1 MLCVTIGRAVANA
14 PAALAVASLG
24 CVLLA
29 GSARAAT
36 PTLTYDVAGSDTYAV
51 GDADAQSQ
59 ITYRGTQTLAIRR
72 EGGKTFFDASIR
84 YTRVDQGAT
93 SSAKATFS
101 AEVSADGEQHDLEDD
116 DPDYLTVLNQP
127 FAVQLDPQTL
137 RDLAHLQAVV
147 PFSFASPLTGSMLH
161 GRLRRAGAGP
171 VDGMQATGVGF
182 DAEGPMSGALPGP
195 PEPRDE
201 RSHPYAGDGL
211 LPDRRRRAPDAGR
224 HLDRL
229 RQPGQP
235 SPDRPRDDRL
245 PAPDPGR
252 RFGVVPARLPEASQP
267 GARKP
272 RNPLISRRGR
282 GAKNGR
288 FRTAP
293 HAGVTFGPSPR
304 ATQVAPAAT
313 PSDGARAA
321 RSAPSVDRFETIVDE
336 YQRRLYGFALRM
348 TGNREDAEEIVQDAF
363 VRAYPRARQR

>member
-93 SSAKATFS
+93 SSAKATFA
-101 AEVSADGEQHDLEDD
+101 AEVSADGEQRDLEDD

-182 DAEGPMSGALPGP
+182 DAEGPMSGPLPGRP
-195 PEPRDE
+195 SLAMSGRIHMRGTAYYRTAD
-201 RSHPYAGDGL
+201 AVL
-211 LPDRRRRAPDAGR
+211 LMLDATLTVSGNLANPAQTDRVTIVYRRRIRAG
-224 HLDRL
+224 
-229 RQPGQP
+229 
-235 SPDRPRDDRL
+235 
-245 PAPDPGR
+245 
-252 RFGVVPARLPEASQP
+252 AS
-267 GARKP
+267 G
-272 RNPLISRRGR
+272 
-282 GAKNGR
+282 
-288 FRTAP
+288 
-293 HAGVTFGPSPR
+293 
-304 ATQVAPAAT
+304 
-313 PSDGARAA
+313 
-321 RSAPSVDRFETIVDE
+321 
-336 YQRRLYGFALRM
+336 
-348 TGNREDAEEIVQDAF
+348 
-363 VRAYPRARQR
+363 